1 MITLHATADHAL
13 MDAHTLDLLGFD
25 KLREILVGYT
35 SSSLGRD
42 LARQL
47 EPSTDVGVVRK
58 EIALVTEMVTAL
70 GLNQPPPFNGLHDV
84 RLIARRAAIGTMLTA
99 EQLIEVAEALN
110 CTGAMYRYRMRLAE
124 HLSGLIDHLSGIE
137 DLGTVGKSIGGCIDG
152 RGHVLD
158 MASRDLAAVRQKLY
172 DLDEKVKAEI
182 RRLLRDPELRKI
194 LSYPNATVHGD
205 HYVLPVSVNYR
216 HKVPGV
222 VHRVSGTG
230 ETLFVEPASIAGL
243 SAERVQLKADEDR
256 EVKRVLRRLSS
267 EVGRVAKPLVYSLDV
282 LAKLDLITAKARYS
296 RDFDMSPPD
305 VNTEGRLWLRNA
317 RHPLLEALF
326 RNDPPPSNSE
336 PGARSAE
343 QKPEDPPSSGTASS
357 APRSALRA
365 PRSESVPRSV
375 VPIDIRLG
383 IGFNLLVITGPNTG
397 GKTVTL
403 KTTGLLCLMAQC
415 GMHLPAGEGSLVP
428 VFRHILSD
436 IGDEQSL
443 EQSLSTFSSH
453 VSRIASIFK
462 VADDQSLIL
471 LDELGAG
478 TDPTEGAALGRAILD
493 QLDHVGCRA
502 IVTTH
507 LGDLKTYAF
516 NNDRA
521 ENGAVEF
528 DVETMRPTYRLHIG
542 QFGMSNALKIAR
554 RLKLPKELLRKAHR
568 YLKKRKGKSGELVRL
583 QELRLEAEQA
593 KVEALAARHD
603 ADREKEALARERAA
617 LEKETADRAALHDLR
632 AGLKAGTVV
641 TVQRFGSTGKV
652 VKVDAKKQTVT
663 VSVGI
668 GQWEVPFE
676 EIFPVA

>member
-1 MITLHATADHAL
+1 MLTLARTRPPAAL
-13 MDAHTLDLLGFD
+13 MDAHTLELLGFD
-25 KLREILVGYT
+25 KLRALLAGYT
-35 SSSLGRD
+35 ASSLGAD
-42 LARQL
+42 LAKQI
-47 EPSTDVGVVRK
+47 EPSTELAVVRK
-58 EIALVTEMVTAL
+58 EIALVTEMVDAL
-70 GLNQPPPFNGLHDV
+70 GREQPPPFAGLRDV
-84 RLIARRAAIGTMLTA
+84 RLVARRAGLGTMLTA
-99 EQLIEVAEALN
+99 EQLIDVAEALN

-172 DLDEKVKAEI
+172 ELDEKVKAEV
-182 RRLLRDPELRKI
+182 RRLLRDPELRKA

-230 ETLFVEPASIAGL
+230 ETLFVEPASIANL

-256 EVKRVLRRLSS
+256 EVKRVLRRLSA
-267 EVGRVAKPLVYSLDV
+267 EVGRVSKPLVYALDV
-282 LAKLDLITAKARYS
+282 LAKLDLICAKARFA
-296 RDFDMSPPD
+296 RDFDMYPPD
-305 VNTEGRLWLRNA
+305 VNAEGRLWLRTA
-317 RHPLLEALF
+317 RHPLLMAMF
-326 RNDPPPSNSE
+326 RNSE
-336 PGARSAE
+336 VGARSAE
-343 QKPEDPPSSGTASS
+343 PQTEEGDSSSV
-357 APRSALRA
+357 PRSALRA
-365 PRSESVPRSV
+365 PRSV
-375 VPIDIRLG
+375 VPIDVRLG

-403 KTTGLLCLMAQC
+403 KTTGLLCVMAQC
-415 GMHLPAGEGSLVP
+415 GMHVPAGQGSIVP
-428 VFRHILSD
+428 VFRHVLAD

-453 VSRIASIFK
+453 ISRIAHIFQ
-462 VADDQSLIL
+462 VADENSLVL
-471 LDELGAG
+471 LDELGSG

-493 QLDHVGCRA
+493 QLDGVGCRA

-516 NNDRA
+516 NNERA

-554 RLKLPKELLRKAHR
+554 RLKLPKDLLKKAHR
-568 YLKKRKGKSGELVRL
+568 YLKKRKGRTGELARL
-583 QELRLEAEQA
+583 QELRIEAEKA
-593 KVEALAARHD
+593 KADALAAQHE
-603 ADREKEALARERAA
+603 ADRAKEAFERERTALAREAEARAA
-617 LEKETADRAALHDLR
+617 LNELR
-632 AGLKAGTVV
+632 SNLKAGTPV
-641 TVQRFGSTGKV
+641 TVQRFGSVGKV

-668 GQWEVPFE
+668 GQWEVPFD
-676 EIFPVA
+676 EIFPVGKE